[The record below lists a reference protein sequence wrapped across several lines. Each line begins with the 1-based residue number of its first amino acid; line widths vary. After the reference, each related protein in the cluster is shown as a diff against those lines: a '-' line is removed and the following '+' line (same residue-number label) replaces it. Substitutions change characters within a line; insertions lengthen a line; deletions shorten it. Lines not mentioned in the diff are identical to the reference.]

1 MVAGIPHPEFK
12 NVGDK
17 VELNYP
23 LVLLDEKG
31 IDKIEDIL
39 EVLEIVKKARKQ
51 LLIVSTKIS

>member
-23 LVLLDEKG
+23 LVLLDTKG
-31 IDKIEDIL
+31 ITSIE
-39 EVLEIVKKARKQ
+39 
-51 LLIVSTKIS
+51 